1 MRSSPSLPSNF
12 SPNMKRT
19 SAYDVAIVGGGL
31 IGGSIAFELA
41 AAKLRVIVLDR
52 QAPGREASWAAAG
65 MLSPAP
71 DGPPTV
77 QLVPLALESL
87 ALYPSFVAHVEEESG
102 KSTDFVSAAG
112 LEIFYP
118 ARGEA
123 ERDAT
128 IADHRQLGTAIEP
141 ITVEAARNIEKSINP
156 NASAAARFPD
166 EARVDPR
173 LLTDAVISAAQRRG
187 VEMRSGIEVTSLL
200 REGDRCTG
208 VMAKNEKIAARHI
221 IVAAGC
227 FSGGI
232 ALGSETVARFAP
244 TIPIRGQMI
253 ALRPSGFAMRHVVR
267 SARGYLVPRTDG
279 RIIAGSTLEDAGFEK
294 RVTAAGMHK
303 ILEAALELIPALA
316 EAAIVETW
324 SGLRPG
330 TPDQLPILGPSNID
344 GLLIATGHYRN
355 GILLAPVTA
364 KILHDCVLAGETPA
378 NAVIFSPLR
387 FQQGNRHATSARH

>member
-1 MRSSPSLPSNF
+1 
-12 SPNMKRT
+12 MKKT

-31 IGGSIAFELA
+31 IGSSIAFELA

-52 QAPGREASWAAAG
+52 QAPGLEASWAAAG

-71 DGPPTV
+71 DGPPAV

-87 ALYPSFVAHVEEESG
+87 ALYPSFVARVEEESG
-102 KSTDFVSAAG
+102 QTTNFVSAGG
-112 LEIFYP
+112 LEIFYSIH
-118 ARGEA
+118 GEA
-123 ERDAT
+123 ERDAQ
-128 IADHRQLGTAIEP
+128 IAEYRRLGAAIEP
-141 ITVEAARNIEKSINP
+141 ITLEAARNIESLINP
-156 NASAAARFPD
+156 KASAAAWFPG
-166 EARVDPR
+166 EARIDPR
-173 LLTDAVISAAQRRG
+173 LLTAAVISAAQRRG
-187 VEMRSGIEVTSLL
+187 VEMRSGVEVASLL
-200 REGDRCTG
+200 RESNRCTG
-208 VMAKNEKIAARHI
+208 VMANNEKIAAQHV

-232 ALGSETVARFAP
+232 ALDSETVARFAP

-267 SARGYLVPRTDG
+267 SERGYLVPRADG

-303 ILEAALELIPALA
+303 ILGAALEMIPALA
-316 EAAIVETW
+316 EAAIIETW

-330 TPDQLPILGPSNID
+330 TPDQLPILGPAEIE

-364 KILHDCVLAGETPA
+364 KILADYVLTGESA
-378 NAVIFSPLR
+378 SNAAIFSPLR
-387 FQQGNRHATSARH
+387 FQQGNRHATTARD

>member
-1 MRSSPSLPSNF
+1 M
-12 SPNMKRT
+12 
-19 SAYDVAIVGGGL
+19 AIVGGGL
-31 IGGSIAFELA
+31 IGSSIAFELA
-41 AAKLRVIVLDR
+41 AAKLHVIVLDR

-87 ALYPSFVAHVEEESG
+87 ALYPSFVARVEEESG
-102 KSTDFVSAAG
+102 QSTDFVGAAG
-112 LEIFYP
+112 LEIFYS

-123 ERDAT
+123 ERDAA

-141 ITVEAARNIEKSINP
+141 ITVEAARNIEKSISP
-156 NASAAARFPD
+156 NASAAAWFSD

-187 VEMRSGIEVTSLL
+187 VEMRSGVEVTSLL

-208 VMAKNEKIAARHI
+208 VMANNEKIAARHI

-232 ALGSETVARFAP
+232 GLGSETVARFAP

-267 SARGYLVPRTDG
+267 SERGYLVPRRDG
-279 RIIAGSTLEDAGFEK
+279 RIIAGTTLEDAGFEK

-316 EAAIVETW
+316 EAAVVETW

-378 NAVIFSPLR
+378 NAAIFSPLR
-387 FQQGNRHATSARH
+387 FQQGNRHATSARD

>member
-1 MRSSPSLPSNF
+1 M
-12 SPNMKRT
+12 
-19 SAYDVAIVGGGL
+19 AIVGGGL
-31 IGGSIAFELA
+31 IGSSIAFELA
-41 AAKLRVIVLDR
+41 AAKLRVVVLDR

-71 DGPPTV
+71 DGPSTV

-87 ALYPSFVAHVEEESG
+87 ALYPSFVARVEEESG
-102 KSTDFVSAAG
+102 QSTDFVGAAG
-112 LEIFYP
+112 LEIFYS

-156 NASAAARFPD
+156 NASAAAWFSD

-187 VEMRSGIEVTSLL
+187 VEIRSGVEVTSLL

-208 VMAKNEKIAARHI
+208 VMANSEKIAARHI

-232 ALGSETVARFAP
+232 GLGSETVARFAP

-267 SARGYLVPRTDG
+267 SERGYLVPRTDG

-316 EAAIVETW
+316 EAAVVETW

-378 NAVIFSPLR
+378 NAAIFSPLR
-387 FQQGNRHATSARH
+387 FQQGNRHATSARD